1 MLKPSR
7 REFAAA
13 AAAAVAGLAILPRK
27 TAAIQAANGA
37 IKPPDQRFFDELT
50 RLMEITSVPG
60 IAIGI
65 VDGDTPIW
73 QKTVGVTDAS
83 TKGAITPDTM
93 FPAASL
99 GKPVAAY
106 VALRLAAEGKLD
118 LDRPLKAYVPD
129 HAPAD
134 PRGDKV
140 TARHVLSH
148 STGFRN
154 WRNSTEQPLTPDFE
168 PGARFQYSG
177 EGFYYLQRAI
187 EKVSG
192 RGFDQAMDEQL
203 FQPLGMRSST
213 YAWRADTDARLV
225 TGHNRGNAVR
235 GQSRDFSVRLFQ
247 FAASQGKPLSAFTH
261 EDVVAAMGTL
271 KPSPAAL
278 PNFMIPNAAGSLLTT
293 MTDYCTFV
301 RRVLSPSGGAIP
313 LTADMRRQMF
323 SPQTRINTALSWGLG
338 WGLESEAG
346 RDYAWH
352 WGDNGNYKNFIL
364 MHLPSRSG
372 VVVFTNG
379 NGGMRL
385 CEAAVTAASG
395 HRHYAFDWL

>member
-1 MLKPSR
+1 MPKPSR
-7 REFAAA
+7 REFT
-13 AAAAVAGLAILPRK
+13 VALAGVVVLRRGIGTSQVSK
-27 TAAIQAANGA
+27 GS
-37 IKPPDQRFFDELT
+37 IKPPDQRFFDELP

-60 IAIGI
+60 VAIG
-65 VDGDTPIW
+65 VVHGDTPTW
-73 QKTVGVTDAS
+73 QKSVGVADAA
-83 TKGAITPDTM
+83 TKGTITSDTM

-99 GKPVAAY
+99 GKPPAAY
-106 VALRLAAEGKLD
+106 VALRLVAEGKLD
-118 LDRPLKAYVPD
+118 LDRPLKAYVPG

-154 WRNSTEQPLTPDFE
+154 WRNSAEQPLTPEFE

-177 EGFYYLQRAI
+177 EGFYYLQRVI
-187 EKVSG
+187 EKVTG
-192 RGFDQAMDEQL
+192 DGFDQAMNDRL
-203 FQPLGMRSST
+203 FQPLGMQSST

-235 GQSRDFSVRLFQ
+235 GQNRDFSVRLFQ
-247 FAASQGKPLSAFTH
+247 YAASQGKPLSAFTH
-261 EDVVAAMGTL
+261 EDVVAAMGVL
-271 KPSPAAL
+271 KPSPPAL

-293 MTDYCTFV
+293 MADYCTFV
-301 RRVLSPSGGAIP
+301 RRVLSPSGGGIP
-313 LTADMRRQMF
+313 LDPGMRRQMF

-338 WGLESEAG
+338 WGLETDDG
-346 RDYAWH
+346 REYAWH
-352 WGDNGNYKNFIL
+352 WGDNGNYKNFLL
-364 MHLPSRSG
+364 MHLPSRSA

-379 NGGMRL
+379 NGGMRV

-395 HRHYAFDWL
+395 QRHPAFDWL